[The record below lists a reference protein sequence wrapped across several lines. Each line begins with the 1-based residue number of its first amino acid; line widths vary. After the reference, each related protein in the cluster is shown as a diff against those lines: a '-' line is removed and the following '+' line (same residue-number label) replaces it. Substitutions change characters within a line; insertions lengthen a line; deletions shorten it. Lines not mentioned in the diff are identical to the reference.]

1 MRERSF
7 APTDDAVRPR
17 SLHEL
22 AKSHAFAEVT
32 SEFTKA
38 VRIGVIELR
47 HAAVILAHVHRFPQ
61 PYDECGRFL
70 ADALREVAVQ
80 GDEGDMVATV
90 VIDALREAHTLYLD
104 GKVPA
109 EDQLL
114 ALARKLGSAIVVR
127 GPHLSIAKRIDS
139 DALVR
144 IHLDTIADAIAKGA
158 AADVGADESPAP
170 AFVLFKA
177 LGLMLAGITGREA
190 LTISTKMDAL
200 ILGAGFAT
208 IGGRPLWDP
217 QRAYAKRLATAMSKD
232 PAIKRIAGAMG
243 PPAVPPKRKRKPEVK
258 PITVRHNPRPSR
270 NAAPLPQ
277 ADTSLPEKQARGEEV
292 EEGGEEG
299 AKDAA
304 ANEDEVMAVDEEGEK
319 EVEPPQTPA
328 RQSSPALSDG
338 SAPLPPPKR
347 QRIV

>member
-1 MRERSF
+1 MRERAF
-7 APTDDAVRPR
+7 APADDAVRPR
-17 SLHEL
+17 TLAEL

-38 VRIGVIELR
+38 VRIRVIELR

-70 ADALREVAVQ
+70 ADALRDVAVQ

-114 ALARKLGSAIVVR
+114 ALARQLGSAIVVR

-158 AADVGADESPAP
+158 AVDADADESPAP

-232 PAIKRIAGAMG
+232 PTIKRLAGAMG

-277 ADTSLPEKQARGEEV
+277 ADKSSPEKRAREE
-292 EEGGEEG
+292 GEEG
-299 AKDAA
+299 DGERAKEAA
-304 ANEDEVMAVDEEGEK
+304 ANEDEAMAVDDEGEK
-319 EVEPPQTPA
+319 EFEPPQTPA